1 MPVILSDKT
10 WEMWLD
16 PEISFSKVYAALY
29 ESNPKDLLSYHKV
42 ASVVNAIKND
52 NEDCCLEL
60 KEYEKKLH
68 ARGLGRFFGQK
79 KAET

>member
-1 MPVILSDKT
+1 MPVILNDKT
-10 WEMWLD
+10 REMWLN
-16 PEISFSKVYAALY
+16 PEISFNKIYAALY

-42 ASVVNAIKND
+42 ASVVNSIKND

-68 ARGLGRFFGQK
+68 N
-79 KAET
+79 